1 MALVGTRNVRFPG
14 TPILVILPYQGTGS
28 TSRTSPIHCA
38 KAAQR
43 RISRFLLVIEVHIP
57 APVHAA
63 GTDQET
69 PFDNQVLRQGM
80 WLCGRNPASKSVR
93 KSSLG
98 KSYKKLIVHNYSA
111 LLYTYL
117 RLVNSEGMLEHSVF
131 EVRKLNARLN
141 KNLDNYYGRGHNM
154 PTEQNPEIYRTIKA
168 LTEIGEG
175 YCQRVN
181 ERFAVLPD

>member
-1 MALVGTRNVRFPG
+1 
-14 TPILVILPYQGTGS
+14 
-28 TSRTSPIHCA
+28 
-38 KAAQR
+38 
-43 RISRFLLVIEVHIP
+43 
-57 APVHAA
+57 
-63 GTDQET
+63 
-69 PFDNQVLRQGM
+69 M

-141 KNLDNYYGRGHNM
+141 KTLIITTDVVTTCRRNKTLKFI
-154 PTEQNPEIYRTIKA
+154 EQSKH
-168 LTEIGEG
+168 
-175 YCQRVN
+175 
-181 ERFAVLPD
+181 

>member
-1 MALVGTRNVRFPG
+1 
-14 TPILVILPYQGTGS
+14 
-28 TSRTSPIHCA
+28 
-38 KAAQR
+38 
-43 RISRFLLVIEVHIP
+43 
-57 APVHAA
+57 
-63 GTDQET
+63 
-69 PFDNQVLRQGM
+69 M

>member
-1 MALVGTRNVRFPG
+1 MLTIVRYTFP
-14 TPILVILPYQGTGS
+14 LPYTRQVQIRKPLS
-28 TSRTSPIHCA
+28 TIKFFV
-38 KAAQR
+38 KACGYADATPLPN
-43 RISRFLLVIEVHIP
+43 LLGRVHWER
-57 APVHAA
+57 A
-63 GTDQET
+63 T
-69 PFDNQVLRQGM
+69 
-80 WLCGRNPASKSVR
+80 
-93 KSSLG
+93 
-98 KSYKKLIVHNYSA
+98 KKLIIHNYST

-117 RLVNSEGMLEHSVF
+117 RLVNSEGMLEHSVH

>member
-1 MALVGTRNVRFPG
+1 MSH
-14 TPILVILPYQGTGS
+14 GS
-28 TSRTSPIHCA
+28 C
-38 KAAQR
+38 
-43 RISRFLLVIEVHIP
+43 LLSKVHIP
-57 APVHAA
+57 APIHAA

-98 KSYKKLIVHNYSA
+98 KSYKKLIVHNYST

-117 RLVNSEGMLEHSVF
+117 RLVNSEGMLEHSVH

-141 KNLDNYYGRGHNM
+141 KNLENYYGRGHNM
-154 PTEQNPEIYRTIKA
+154 STEQNSEIYRTIKA
-168 LTEIGEG
+168 LIEIGEG
-175 YCQRVN
+175 YCQRVR
-181 ERFAVLPD
+181 ERFAALPD

>member
-1 MALVGTRNVRFPG
+1 MALVGTRNVRIPG
-14 TPILVILPYQGTGS
+14 TPILVILPHQGTGS

-43 RISRFLLVIEVHIP
+43 RVSRFLLTIVRYTFPLPYTRQVQIRKPLSTIKFFVKACGYADATPLPNLLGRVHWER
-57 APVHAA
+57 A
-63 GTDQET
+63 T
-69 PFDNQVLRQGM
+69 
-80 WLCGRNPASKSVR
+80 
-93 KSSLG
+93 
-98 KSYKKLIVHNYSA
+98 KKLIIHNYST

-117 RLVNSEGMLEHSVF
+117 RLVNSGGMLEHSVH

-168 LTEIGEG
+168 LTEIGKDTA
-175 YCQRVN
+175 N
-181 ERFAVLPD
+181 A

>member
-1 MALVGTRNVRFPG
+1 
-14 TPILVILPYQGTGS
+14 
-28 TSRTSPIHCA
+28 
-38 KAAQR
+38 
-43 RISRFLLVIEVHIP
+43 
-57 APVHAA
+57 
-63 GTDQET
+63 
-69 PFDNQVLRQGM
+69 M

-98 KSYKKLIVHNYSA
+98 KSYKKLIIHNYST

-117 RLVNSEGMLEHSVF
+117 RLVNSEGMLEHSVH

-181 ERFAVLPD
+181 ERFAVLLD